1 MATVSILDYNEEEAI
16 NQALVQGPAE
26 ATTIFY
32 PDGTQG
38 PLAKAVQNPF
48 ENATSYLQY
57 PRDLHSSRKSHSVQF
72 QVFERKVANLEET
85 LGRAVELTAAAVENA
100 PDAIAGAAGFV
111 FDAGRNAAAG
121 AGNAIVAG
129 ANFAVDAVTDPRA
142 AARAAAQGIRTGGSA
157 GISALTGSGE
167 SGAALKKFIDE
178 NKLRIK
184 DTPAGLISLYMPD
197 NVQFE
202 YTAQYENYTL
212 ADAVGS
218 AHLPLVSSG
227 VRAITSTIDKG
238 GNTAARALLNY
249 AGYVFNPQQQTMF
262 EGIDFRSYAMAFTF
276 TPFSKVE
283 SDVVKQIIK
292 KFREHAAPTIVTGA
306 AGFFFNP
313 PSVFKIKFMY
323 AGKENKNIPLLK
335 TCVLE
340 NVSVDYSPNGWTA
353 FSDGSPVQMTMAL
366 QFREVELVDRVAI
379 QQGY

>member
-1 MATVSILDYNEEEAI
+1 MFFSGTKMATVSILDYNEEEAI

-38 PLAKAVQNPF
+38 PLTKAVQNPF
-48 ENATSYLQY
+48 QNATSYLQY
-57 PRDLHSSRKSHSVQF
+57 PRDLNSSRKSHSVQF
-72 QVFERKVANLEET
+72 QIFERKTISLEDVKT
-85 LGRAVELTAAAVENA
+85 KFTELTDRVTTENINQ
-100 PDAIAGAAGFV
+100 AIQNLDETGTEFINNPKETV
-111 FDAGRNAAAG
+111 TNAAKKLG
-121 AGNAIVAG
+121 ETVRSG
-129 ANFAVDAVTDPRA
+129 ANRLF
-142 AARAAAQGIRTGGSA
+142 
-157 GISALTGSGE
+157 SGE
-167 SGAALKKFIDE
+167 LGDAAKEVIDRASL
-178 NKLRIK
+178 NIK

-202 YTAQYENYTL
+202 YAAQYENFTL
-212 ADAVGS
+212 ADAIGS
-218 AHLPLVSSG
+218 AHVPLVSAG
-227 VRAITSTIDKG
+227 VRAITSTIDKN

-323 AGKENKNIPLLK
+323 AGKENKNIPFLK